1 MTPDQLK
8 AAIESLLTDNG
19 YELQVVIIDQRNGLD
34 VTKLLAEQ
42 WQYAPLAQVVQV
54 VKKNEPERGRTS
66 PP

>member
-1 MTPDQLK
+1 MTPEEVRTT
-8 AAIESLLTDNG
+8 IEKILVEAG
-19 YELQVVIIDQRNGLD
+19 YELVVAIVDQRNGLD

-42 WQYAPLAQVVQV
+42 WQYVPVVQV

>member
-8 AAIESLLTDNG
+8 AAIEKLLSENG
-19 YELQVVIIDQRNGLD
+19 YELNVVIIDQRNGLD

-42 WQYAPLAQVVQV
+42 WQYVPVVQV
-54 VKKNEPERGRTS
+54 VKNEPERGRTS

>member
-42 WQYAPLAQVVQV
+42 WQYVPLAQVV
-54 VKKNEPERGRTS
+54 KKS
-66 PP
+66 DQ